1 MSDQANAVDPEAA
14 LLAALGDDPRPED
27 DAAPEDTPVTAEAET
42 EAPAEETPAEEPAK
56 YLITVKNEAGQD
68 EEKEVSVDELAK
80 GYMLQADYT
89 RKTQEVSAQK
99 QNLEAQ
105 YAKALQDQQAEA
117 VSRISQLQ
125 ELVLS
130 QATPELNGVDWVA
143 LSVQDPARFVQ
154 LRAKQ
159 EQVNQTWQA
168 LEAQKSQHQQ
178 AQEQNLARLV
188 DQALRQSEEV
198 LSKAIPDFD
207 GAKVEKL
214 LTDVHKSI
222 GWTAAD
228 IKSAARALAKE
239 GMHPG
244 TIGQVL
250 LMAHKAIQFDAIQ
263 TAKPAALKKVAAA
276 PKVIKP
282 AAPQPRSVTRA
293 ATQRLQKT
301 GRTEDL
307 AALL

>member
-1 MSDQANAVDPEAA
+1 MNDQAPTVDPETA
-14 LLAALGDDPRPED
+14 LLAALADDPQED
-27 DAAPEDTPVTAEAET
+27 APAD
-42 EAPAEETPAEEPAK
+42 EAPAAEAAAEEAPADAPEEEPAK

-68 EEKEVSVDELAK
+68 EEREISVDELAK

-89 RKTQEVSAQK
+89 RKTQEVSSQRS
-99 QNLEAQ
+99 QLEAQ
-105 YAKALQDQQAEA
+105 YSKALQDQQAEA

-130 QATPELNGVDWVA
+130 QATPELNGVDWVS

-168 LEAQKSQHQQ
+168 LEQQKAQHQQ
-178 AQEQNLARLV
+178 ASEQNLSKLV
-188 DQALRQSEEV
+188 DQALRQSEDV

-228 IKSAARALAKE
+228 IKTAARALAKE

-244 TIGQVL
+244 TLGQVL
-250 LMAHKAIQFDAIQ
+250 LLAHKAIQFDAIQ

-276 PKVIKP
+276 PRVIKP